1 MGKGGS
7 CGEMTEASS
16 PSVPLLGSLGE
27 RAKLALQGEVQ
38 EEWVLLG
45 AWWTH
50 TRNCTLAARL

>member
-7 CGEMTEASS
+7 CRETAEAGG

-27 RAKLALQGEVQ
+27 RAKLALQGEAQ

-50 TRNCTLAARL
+50 TQNCTLAARL

>member
-7 CGEMTEASS
+7 CGETAEAGG

-27 RAKLALQGEVQ
+27 RAKLALQGEAQ
-38 EEWVLLG
+38 EEWALLG

-50 TRNCTLAARL
+50 T

>member
-1 MGKGGS
+1 
-7 CGEMTEASS
+7 MTEASS